1 MKSSRRRFLKWIGG
15 ALLANGILSYFPLR
29 LFAKTDAAFSEGIE
43 ITPGFI
49 VFNEKT
55 QRIMLALAETLVP
68 WAKEIE
74 FRKLFMEKM
83 KGDHGAAGALDA
95 GLWNLNANSINIL
108 KKPFYELE
116 TVEEKKKVIDHVI
129 DRNYAFYRKFRG
141 VTIEIVFSNPTVWKK
156 ISYNG
161 PPQPRGF
168 MDYTMPPKGA

>member
-1 MKSSRRRFLKWIGG
+1 MRSSRRRFLKSIGA

-29 LFAKTDAAFSEGIE
+29 LFAKTDAITEGIE

-49 VFNEKT
+49 VFSEKT

-74 FRKLFMEKM
+74 FTKLFMEKM
-83 KGDHGAAGALDA
+83 KGDHGLAGAFDA
-95 GLWNLNANSINIL
+95 GLWNLNANSIRIL

-116 TVEEKKKVIDHVI
+116 TVEEKKKVIDHII
-129 DRNYAFYRKFRG
+129 DRNYQFYTKFRR
-141 VTIEIVFSNPTVWKK
+141 VTIEIVFSNPTAWKR

-168 MDYTMPPKGA
+168 MDYTMPPKSG